1 MDGVYQV
8 SVTTAAGARDKSA
21 ALPALRFRG
30 KVTLGF
36 AVVLG
41 ITAIS
46 MGLAYLGFERVS
58 DGVVAYRNGVRQ
70 SDLARNIDREM
81 VGYEAR
87 ARYYVLTGKDED
99 AKAALAA
106 EAKLKDAIAESLQG
120 ATRPA
125 QREALTRL
133 SGEFSTFAKLF
144 ADIVALKTDSALVVQ
159 NGLTRGGLNLRYK
172 FDDLVSAAS
181 DREDSSA
188 ELGAKR
194 AAEQYAGAM
203 TLANTFAIN
212 SSVPVADNA
221 LARLKF
227 VENSLNIV
235 KADGEIAAAVNEI
248 FTMLGEYRQALVKL
262 SDNVKAIDAKVAT
275 MMASAAA
282 IIRDSEA
289 IKADL
294 LADQQRLERESD
306 ATVTSTERMVAML
319 GIGGFLLGA
328 VLAVLLGRGISRP
341 MQSMCAAMRRLAGGD
356 FNVVLPGL
364 GRRDEIGEM
373 AAAVEEFKVQAA
385 RKAEQ
390 DALARE
396 REAEAGR
403 EARRA
408 ELIGFA
414 SEFESAV
421 GAIVAHVSDAASQ
434 LESAAST
441 LTRTAETTQAL
452 SGQVAGDSQQA
463 SSGMQAVAS
472 ATEQLSASVGEIGR
486 RVDQSSAIA
495 EAAVEQAHETDDRI
509 GKLTQAAQQIGE
521 VMQLITTIAE
531 QTNLLALNATIEA
544 ARAGEA
550 GRGFA
555 VVAAEVK
562 SLATQ
567 TAKATDEISS
577 QVAEMQEATRD
588 SVTSIQRIGS
598 TIAEIST
605 ISASIASAVTQQ
617 DAATR
622 EIASSVQGVAQGTQ
636 RVAGNIAEV
645 NRGAAET
652 GAASAQ
658 VLQSARS
665 LSAESARLRTELDRF
680 MANIR
685 AA

>member
-58 DGVVAYRNGVRQ
+58 DGVVAYRDGVRQ

-106 EAKLKDAIAESLQG
+106 EARLKDAIAESLQG

-275 MMASAAA
+275 MMGSAAA

-390 DALARE
+390 DAIARE

>member
-58 DGVVAYRNGVRQ
+58 DGVVAYRDGVRQ

-106 EAKLKDAIAESLQG
+106 EARLKDAIAESLQG

-275 MMASAAA
+275 MMGSAAA

-390 DALARE
+390 DAIARE

-665 LSAESARLRTELDRF
+665 LSTESARLRTELDRF

>member
-58 DGVVAYRNGVRQ
+58 DGVVAYRDGVRQ

-106 EAKLKDAIAESLQG
+106 EARLKDAIAESLQG

-212 SSVPVADNA
+212 SSVPVVDNA

-235 KADGEIAAAVNEI
+235 KADGEIAAAVSEI

-275 MMASAAA
+275 MMGSAAA

-294 LADQQRLERESD
+294 LAAQQRLERESD
-306 ATVTSTERMVAML
+306 ATVTSTERMVALL

-356 FNVVLPGL
+356 FDVVLPGL

-390 DALARE
+390 DAIARE

-441 LTRTAETTQAL
+441 LTRTRY
-452 SGQVAGDSQQA
+452 
-463 SSGMQAVAS
+463 
-472 ATEQLSASVGEIGR
+472 IC
-486 RVDQSSAIA
+486 
-495 EAAVEQAHETDDRI
+495 
-509 GKLTQAAQQIGE
+509 
-521 VMQLITTIAE
+521 
-531 QTNLLALNATIEA
+531 
-544 ARAGEA
+544 
-550 GRGFA
+550 
-555 VVAAEVK
+555 
-562 SLATQ
+562 
-567 TAKATDEISS
+567 
-577 QVAEMQEATRD
+577 
-588 SVTSIQRIGS
+588 
-598 TIAEIST
+598 
-605 ISASIASAVTQQ
+605 
-617 DAATR
+617 
-622 EIASSVQGVAQGTQ
+622 
-636 RVAGNIAEV
+636 
-645 NRGAAET
+645 
-652 GAASAQ
+652 
-658 VLQSARS
+658 
-665 LSAESARLRTELDRF
+665 
-680 MANIR
+680 
-685 AA
+685 

>member
-58 DGVVAYRNGVRQ
+58 DGVVAYRDGVRQ

-106 EAKLKDAIAESLQG
+106 EARLKDAIAESLQG

-133 SGEFSTFAKLF
+133 SGEFATFAKLF

-181 DREDSSA
+181 DREDLSA

-275 MMASAAA
+275 MMGSAAA

-306 ATVTSTERMVAML
+306 ATVTSTERMVALL

-356 FNVVLPGL
+356 FDVVLPGL

-390 DALARE
+390 DAIARE

-414 SEFESAV
+414 CEFESAV

>member
-1 MDGVYQV
+1 M

-58 DGVVAYRNGVRQ
+58 DGVVAYRDGVRQ

-106 EAKLKDAIAESLQG
+106 EARLKDAIAESLQG

-390 DALARE
+390 DAIARE

-617 DAATR
+617 DSATR